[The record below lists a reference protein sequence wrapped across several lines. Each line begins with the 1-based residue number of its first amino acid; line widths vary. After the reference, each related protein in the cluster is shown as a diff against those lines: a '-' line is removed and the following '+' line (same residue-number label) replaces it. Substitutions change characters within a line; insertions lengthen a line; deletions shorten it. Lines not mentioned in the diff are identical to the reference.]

1 MEEKSMIRIDLLNSN
16 TKKISKDKI
25 KSNNIIE
32 IIYFKKFFEPVRKSV

>member
-32 IIYFKKFFEPVRKSV
+32 IIYFKKFFESVRKSV